1 MLSSTMTYLLAEN
14 LKKSIAAKT
23 LFEDITFSIGEGEKI
38 ALVAKNGTGKST
50 LLKILAGL
58 EDVDQGHIS
67 IQNGIKIAYLPQ
79 EPVLDFQKTKYE
91 EIFST
96 NSPVIQAVKNYEQSL
111 SNPDDEVEMQKAY
124 DEMVRLNAW
133 EYEAKVQEI
142 FEKLELTGL
151 DTKIET
157 FSGGQKKRLALAKVL
172 LDDADLLILD
182 EPTNHVDVD
191 MIQWLEEYL
200 SGKDVTL
207 LLVTHDRY
215 FLDNV
220 CNQILELD
228 NGKIYKHNGNYQ
240 YYLENK
246 ENRVTN
252 QNIEIDKT
260 RKHLKKELEWV
271 RRQPQ
276 GRQGKAVARVDAYYE
291 TKSQLGKKHVDKRIE
306 LDSNYNR
313 MGSKILRLINVS
325 KSFADKKVLNNFS
338 YDFVKGEKIGIIGP
352 NGVGKSTFLNL
363 IMGGLEAD
371 SGKIIIGDTVSFGYY
386 SQYQTELDQSQRVI
400 DSIKEI
406 AHNIKLDNGT
416 ELSAS
421 KILER
426 FLFSPKEQQTE
437 ISRLSGGEKKR
448 IALLRIL
455 MRSPN
460 FLILD
465 EPTNDFD
472 LMTLEVLESFLK
484 GFKGCLIIISHDR
497 HFIDSLADQTFVFL
511 GNGEIKKFPGNY
523 SDYRKSIE
531 NEAPKIKQKPKQTSI
546 PKDNKSKK
554 EANILYREIQ
564 SLERT
569 RDKLQTKIFQAGT
582 DYIEMGKIQNE
593 IKKLELEIEKKNE
606 QWLELSV

>member
-1 MLSSTMTYLLAEN
+1 MTYILAEN
-14 LKKSIAAKT
+14 LKKTVAAKT

-38 ALVAKNGTGKST
+38 AIVAKNGTGKST

-58 EDVDQGHIS
+58 EDVDQGQIS

-79 EPVLDFQKTKYE
+79 EPVLDLQNTKYE
-91 EIFST
+91 EIFSA
-96 NSPVIQAVKNYEQSL
+96 NSPIFQAVKNYEKSL

-124 DEMVRLNAW
+124 DEMARLNAW

-142 FEKLELTGL
+142 FEKLELTNLEG
-151 DTKIET
+151 KIET

-172 LDDADLLILD
+172 IDDTDLLILD
-182 EPTNHVDVD
+182 EPTNHVDID

-200 SGKDVTL
+200 SRKDVTL

-220 CNQILELD
+220 CNQILELED
-228 NGKIYKHNGNYQ
+228 GKIYKHKGNYQ

-246 ENRVTN
+246 RNRLTN

-291 TKSQLGKKHVDKRIE
+291 TKSQLGKKRVEETVK
-306 LDSNYNR
+306 LSSNYTR
-313 MGSKILRLINVS
+313 MGTKVLRFMNVS
-325 KSFADKKVLNNFS
+325 KSFGDKKILKNFT
-338 YDFVKGEKIGIIGP
+338 YDFIKGEKIGIIGK

-363 IMGGLEAD
+363 IMGELAAD
-371 SGKIIIGDTVSFGYY
+371 SGKIITGDTIVFGYY
-386 SQYQTELDQSQRVI
+386 SQYQTELNNTQRVI
-400 DSIKEI
+400 EAIKEV
-406 AHNIKLDNGT
+406 ALKIKLDDGT

-421 KILER
+421 KMLER

-437 ISRLSGGEKKR
+437 ISKLSGGEKKR
-448 IALLRIL
+448 ISLLRIL
-455 MRSPN
+455 MTNPN

-472 LMTLEVLESFLK
+472 LMTLEVLETFLK
-484 GFKGCLIIISHDR
+484 NFKGCLIIISHDR
-497 HFIDSLADQTFVFL
+497 HFMDALVDHTFVFK
-511 GNGEIKKFPGNY
+511 GDGEIKDYPGNY
-523 SDYRKSIE
+523 SDYRRSLEQETPIT
-531 NEAPKIKQKPKQTSI
+531 KQKSKQVVLSRNITD
-546 PKDNKSKK
+546 KD
-554 EANILYREIQ
+554 EANKLYREIQ

-569 RDKLQTKIFQAGT
+569 RDKLKEKMFQAGA
-582 DYIEMGKIQNE
+582 DYAEVGRIAKD
-593 IKKLELEIEKKNE
+593 IKQLDLEIEKKNE
-606 QWLELSV
+606 QWLELSVE